1 MSRIHR
7 RTFLSLGTGTAAI
20 ALMPLSGCGGGSEDD
35 AASVAVLDSP
45 QQPMR
50 AAANAPQFQVFGRSH
65 SIVITGNDGRQ
76 WRYGGVGT
84 SRGKLNFPAG
94 VAVVNGLGY
103 VVETG
108 NHRVQIFDVNGTALG
123 FIGEGEL
130 LYPSAIAAGQ
140 NEIFVSDSRHARIV
154 SFALDGRVKRV
165 IGAGILS
172 APRGLVVAG
181 NSVLV
186 TDAGLRKV
194 IRLGFDARV
203 QSELGTDWV
212 LPWDVATDGKNAYV
226 ADVSRNEIAVFT
238 LTGKPLPSL
247 PLTFA
252 PANVAFRSGA
262 LQVTPLI

>member
-1 MSRIHR
+1 MSRIDR

-20 ALMPLSGCGGGSEDD
+20 ALLPLSGCGGGSEDD
-35 AASVAVLDSP
+35 APSLSVLDTA
-45 QQPMR
+45 QEPMR
-50 AAANAPQFQVFGRSH
+50 ATLNAPQFQALGRSH
-65 SIVITGNDGRQ
+65 SLVITGNDGRQ
-76 WRYGGVGT
+76 RRYGGVGA
-84 SRGKLNFPAG
+84 SRGKFNFPAG

-108 NHRVQIFDVNGTALG
+108 NHRVQVFDINGTSLG

-130 LYPSAIAAGQ
+130 LYPGGITAGQ

-154 SFALDGRVKRV
+154 SFTLDGKVKRV
-165 IGAGILS
+165 IGTNNLS

-181 NSVLV
+181 TSVLV
-186 TDAGLRKV
+186 ADTGLRKV
-194 IRLGFDARV
+194 LRLGFDGRV
-203 QSELGTDWV
+203 QGELGTGWV

-226 ADVSRNEIAVFT
+226 ADASRNEIGVFT
-238 LTGKPLPSL
+238 LSGKQLPSL

-262 LQVTPLI
+262 LQVTPQV